1 MVTFGI
7 VSDSALTHVAN
18 QNQAFFYVPPFTE
31 KFIIKFFT
39 EKLIKFFY
47 LNFSAQCNFSVQLI
61 LTFSTCLKITFILIS
76 EQPKTSWF
84 LGILSKWFN
93 RTKVS
98 HNQTLICCLVVKLRS
113 KFETESSRPYF
124 CIG

>member
-18 QNQAFFYVPPFTE
+18 HNPAFFSVPPCTE

-47 LNFSAQCNFSVQLI
+47 SNFSAQCSFSVQLI
-61 LTFSTCLKITFILIS
+61 LAFSTCLKITFIRIA
-76 EQPKTSWF
+76 EQPKTS
-84 LGILSKWFN
+84 
-93 RTKVS
+93 
-98 HNQTLICCLVVKLRS
+98 
-113 KFETESSRPYF
+113 
-124 CIG
+124 